1 MRPTFFK
8 AAALTALASL
18 ASASDVID
26 LTKDSFAATAGGS
39 LSLIE
44 FFAPWCGHCKA
55 LAPHYEEAATIL
67 KDEGITLAKVDCT
80 AEAELCSANGVSGY
94 PTLKVFRNGDVA
106 DYGGTR
112 KTDGI
117 VSYMRKQ
124 SLPAVSDVTADN
136 HDEFK
141 EADKIVVVGYFDAAD
156 EMNKAVF
163 TGVAEAHRDDYLFG
177 ISTDS
182 AAAAGVKAPTVVL
195 YKKFDEGR
203 NDIAGDVEPEGL
215 TDFIREH
222 AVPVLDEISP
232 ENFATYAESGLPLA
246 YIFVEATDPK
256 RESLVKE
263 LEPVAREHKGK
274 INFVWIDATKF
285 ADHGKSLNLNP
296 GKWPAFAIQNIQAMT
311 KFPLDQSKTVDF
323 KTVSQFASDFAA
335 GKISPSIKSEPV
347 PTVQDEPVYVL
358 VADEW
363 DKVVGDESKDLFVE
377 FYAPWCGH
385 CKRLKP
391 IWDEL
396 GEKYADVRSKL
407 MIAKFEATANDVPAS
422 AGFRVT
428 GFPTI
433 KFRPAG
439 SKRWLSYQGDRSLEN
454 LVDFVESNAVN
465 DLSVPDSTSAEEP
478 ATEAK
483 PHDEL

>member
-1 MRPTFFK
+1 MGTNEPLSMRPTFFK

-141 EADKIVVVGYFDAAD
+141 EADEIVVVGYFDAAD

-296 GKWPAFAIQNIQAMT
+296 GKWPAFAIQ
-311 KFPLDQSKTVDF
+311 
-323 KTVSQFASDFAA
+323 
-335 GKISPSIKSEPV
+335 SEPV

>member
-1 MRPTFFK
+1 MGTNEPLSMRPTFFK

-222 AVPVLDEISP
+222 AVPALDEISP
-232 ENFATYAESGLPLA
+232 ENFAPYAESGLPLA

-256 RESLVKE
+256 R
-263 LEPVAREHKGK
+263 
-274 INFVWIDATKF
+274 
-285 ADHGKSLNLNP
+285 KSLNLNP